1 MEIEEPR
8 DLAYEDVKDY
18 EKLTKD
24 RISPLYGKEY
34 RDIFMLAMAIGYLH
48 AKPTQLKKRIPNIP
62 LRGFSS
68 QEKWLMR
75 AIAIAKERKLE
86 VLFEPKNIFYLA
98 EEYANAGIKILVS
111 EVFDNLGT
119 YDKIL
124 EADLRKLIKEDSKS
138 DIEKNELG

>member
-24 RISPLYGKEY
+24 SVSPFHGKEY
-34 RDIFMLAMAIGYLH
+34 RDIFMLALSIGYSRS
-48 AKPTQLKKRIPNIP
+48 KPSPLKKRNPNVP
-62 LRGFSS
+62 LRAFTL

-75 AIAIAKERKLE
+75 AVAISKEGNME
-86 VLFEPKNIFYLA
+86 ILFEPKKLYQLI
-98 EEYANAGIKILVS
+98 EEYANAGIKLLVA
-111 EVFDNLGT
+111 EVFENIRS

-124 EADLRKLIKEDSKS
+124 EAELKEAVEKIDKS
-138 DIEKNELG
+138 TGKENEVG